1 MESNVQNKAKQWQII
16 LFPFNNAATNI
27 YLTLMS
33 FVSYYAGYYLSGNF
47 LIGFASAAVSA
58 AITVTISTIIT
69 TMRIFDGITDP
80 ICGAIMDKTNTKF
93 GKFRVFMVIGNLLL
107 AISCILM
114 FFVIRPIQSSV
125 FRWIAFIVTYVIYVI
140 GYTCQCACTKAGQT
154 CLTSDAKQRSQ
165 FVIWNMVGM
174 VMSIVMINLLGNG
187 LLPILL
193 KSDEGTLGVLYNP
206 KFYDILVPIAIV
218 LSAIYTL
225 LSVLAIWEKDKP
237 QYWGI
242 DASQGKTKFK
252 DYVKVVKDN
261 KPIRWLVVS
270 SGCNKLAS
278 TIATSNVVAALIY
291 HVMMGNYNALYIPLY
306 ALSFIFMGIFFLLGS
321 KTAAR
326 KGQKRAIVQYTLIAF
341 IFYIGLTIMLLIWN
355 PNNANTHLSLI
366 TGGAISINVFTVI
379 WIILYGCGY
388 GAYNCCSEM
397 CIPMIADCSD
407 YETYRSGQYVPGIL
421 GTIFSLIDKVVSSL
435 STTFLSLFTVLLIPG
450 LNGAQPT
457 PNMDLTA
464 IIKSNYQ
471 GVRISALICFCFLPM
486 ISWLITLSCM
496 KKYSLSGEKL
506 REVQAVNSVR
516 KAAISLG
523 MPKEEAM
530 ETWKTI
536 DQVPKKYI
544 PEEPKI
550 SQNKFFDKVDEVY
563 ERIWEKEKNINEESI
578 NAIDIPS
585 KYIENGE
592 NRL

>member
-1 MESNVQNKAKQWQII
+1 M
-16 LFPFNNAATNI
+16 
-27 YLTLMS
+27 
-33 FVSYYAGYYLSGNF
+33 
-47 LIGFASAAVSA
+47 
-58 AITVTISTIIT
+58 
-69 TMRIFDGITDP
+69 
-80 ICGAIMDKTNTKF
+80 
-93 GKFRVFMVIGNLLL
+93 
-107 AISCILM
+107 
-114 FFVIRPIQSSV
+114 
-125 FRWIAFIVTYVIYVI
+125 
-140 GYTCQCACTKAGQT
+140 
-154 CLTSDAKQRSQ
+154 
-165 FVIWNMVGM
+165 
-174 VMSIVMINLLGNG
+174 
-187 LLPILL
+187 
-193 KSDEGTLGVLYNP
+193 
-206 KFYDILVPIAIV
+206 
-218 LSAIYTL
+218 
-225 LSVLAIWEKDKP
+225 
-237 QYWGI
+237 
-242 DASQGKTKFK
+242 
-252 DYVKVVKDN
+252 
-261 KPIRWLVVS
+261 S

-291 HVMMGNYNALYIPLY
+291 HIMMGNYNALYIPLY

-397 CIPMIADCSD
+397 CIPMVADCSD

-457 PNMDLTA
+457 PSMDLTA

-563 ERIWEKEKNINEESI
+563 ERIWEKEKNIKEF
-578 NAIDIPS
+578 
-585 KYIENGE
+585 KKQ
-592 NRL
+592 NRSLYYKLRYRTYFLFPFTLIMPLRRFVVMSVYKKVVKKTNWQ

>member
-1 MESNVQNKAKQWQII
+1 
-16 LFPFNNAATNI
+16 
-27 YLTLMS
+27 
-33 FVSYYAGYYLSGNF
+33 
-47 LIGFASAAVSA
+47 
-58 AITVTISTIIT
+58 
-69 TMRIFDGITDP
+69 
-80 ICGAIMDKTNTKF
+80 
-93 GKFRVFMVIGNLLL
+93 MV
-107 AISCILM
+107 
-114 FFVIRPIQSSV
+114 
-125 FRWIAFIVTYVIYVI
+125 
-140 GYTCQCACTKAGQT
+140 
-154 CLTSDAKQRSQ
+154 
-165 FVIWNMVGM
+165 
-174 VMSIVMINLLGNG
+174 
-187 LLPILL
+187 
-193 KSDEGTLGVLYNP
+193 
-206 KFYDILVPIAIV
+206 
-218 LSAIYTL
+218 
-225 LSVLAIWEKDKP
+225 
-237 QYWGI
+237 
-242 DASQGKTKFK
+242 
-252 DYVKVVKDN
+252 
-261 KPIRWLVVS
+261 
-270 SGCNKLAS
+270 
-278 TIATSNVVAALIY
+278 
-291 HVMMGNYNALYIPLY
+291 
-306 ALSFIFMGIFFLLGS
+306 
-321 KTAAR
+321 
-326 KGQKRAIVQYTLIAF
+326 
-341 IFYIGLTIMLLIWN
+341 
-355 PNNANTHLSLI
+355 
-366 TGGAISINVFTVI
+366 
-379 WIILYGCGY
+379 
-388 GAYNCCSEM
+388 
-397 CIPMIADCSD
+397 ADCSD